1 MQINDAVMSHEAW
14 VDGQSSPAI
23 LTIPAAEMARAAQYE
38 DVLGRVRS
46 LLIEQLHLRRETDEI
61 DPDAVLFGTGLGL
74 DSVDAVELTIA
85 IETEFGIK
93 IPDSEESRRVLRT
106 VNSLVGH
113 ILKLTEAAHVS

>member
-1 MQINDAVMSHEAW
+1 MQINDAVMSQVW
-14 VDGQSSPAI
+14 TDGQSSTAM
-23 LTIPAAEMARAAQYE
+23 LTIPAAELARTAHYE
-38 DVLGRVRS
+38 NVLGRVRS

-93 IPDSEESRRVLRT
+93 VPDSEESRRILRT
-106 VNSLVGH
+106 VNSLVEH
-113 ILKLTEAAHVS
+113 ILKLKEAAHVS

>member
-1 MQINDAVMSHEAW
+1 MMSHDVW
-14 VDGQSSPAI
+14 TGDQSSTAV
-23 LTIPAAEMARAAQYE
+23 LTIPASEVARAAHYE
-38 DVLGRVRS
+38 EVLGRVRT

-93 IPDSEESRRVLRT
+93 VPDTDESRRVLRT
-106 VNSLVGH
+106 VNSL
-113 ILKLTEAAHVS
+113 

>member
-1 MQINDAVMSHEAW
+1 MRSSEPVMSYA
-14 VDGQSSPAI
+14 VGIDGQSSRAV
-23 LTIPAAEMARAAQYE
+23 LTIPAAEMARAAHYE
-38 DVLGRVRS
+38 DVLGRVRA

-93 IPDSEESRRVLRT
+93 VPDSEASRRVLRT
-106 VNSLVGH
+106 VNSLVDH
-113 ILKLTEAAHVS
+113 ILKLKEPAHVS

>member
-1 MQINDAVMSHEAW
+1 
-14 VDGQSSPAI
+14 
-23 LTIPAAEMARAAQYE
+23 MARAAHYE

-93 IPDSEESRRVLRT
+93 VPDSEESRRVLRT

-113 ILKLTEAAHVS
+113 ILTLKEAAHVS